1 MELILT
7 KSNGKAY
14 DITGAVT
21 KVEWSGSASSAGRQL
36 TVDYVNAPFD
46 DFNIPTVSTGDAIAF
61 TPDNTELFYGQF
73 FGSEKSAAVGTIT
86 YTAFDI
92 MKNLLESS
100 GQYNFKNRTPEMI
113 ARMVCDD
120 AVVPVRS
127 LYPTG
132 INIASLL
139 CDDMT
144 LFDIIMAAYT
154 KAHKI
159 TGDKYYPVIAGRG
172 FNVRK
177 VGQTVAGFS
186 LDDSENMF
194 DVSIEETMDEIV
206 NRVKIY
212 NENGLQVGQID
223 NPSSLERYGTFQKIY
238 KVEKGVNYNTAAK
251 NLLKVKPK
259 QQIKISCA
267 GNVYCQSC
275 NYVRV
280 HDAATG
286 LNGKYWITSDK
297 HKWENG
303 TYTMELELAFDSIM
317 QEVDTD

>member
-7 KSNGKAY
+7 KNNGKAY

-36 TVDYVNAPFD
+36 TIDYINAPFD

-61 TPDNTELFYGQF
+61 IPDNTELFYGQF

-159 TGDKYYPVIAGRG
+159 TGDKYYPVITGRG

-212 NENGLQVGQID
+212 NENGLQIGQID

-251 NLLKVKPK
+251 NLLKVKPA
-259 QQIKISCA
+259 QQIQL
-267 GNVYCQSC
+267 CQS
-275 NYVRV
+275 
-280 HDAATG
+280 T
-286 LNGKYWITSDK
+286 
-297 HKWENG
+297 
-303 TYTMELELAFDSIM
+303 
-317 QEVDTD
+317 